1 MQSIASG
8 CCDFLAQ
15 CILVRTNHCN
25 YHPFY
30 SPKSSK
36 IYRCWIIWGQNIR
49 VVIIPLF
56 LAVAYL
62 GRSIY
67 LHLIF
72 RFQFIASSWLVPTL
86 NVALL
91 PFTTTSFAVTM
102 AVNALVTGLI
112 VFRILKVFLEVKAAS
127 TSVERSLGSAG
138 GSKIRHIIFVIIE
151 SGMTL
156 LVIQLVRMV
165 LEVIVPSPSQ
175 SAPGPVLFAY
185 QYVLLIG
192 EMFNVIIRSVHFYF
206 FCFTEKNYLARA
218 SHQQ

>member
-1 MQSIASG
+1 
-8 CCDFLAQ
+8 
-15 CILVRTNHCN
+15 
-25 YHPFY
+25 
-30 SPKSSK
+30 
-36 IYRCWIIWGQNIR
+36 
-49 VVIIPLF
+49 
-56 LAVAYL
+56 
-62 GRSIY
+62 
-67 LHLIF
+67 
-72 RFQFIASSWLVPTL
+72 
-86 NVALL
+86 
-91 PFTTTSFAVTM
+91 M